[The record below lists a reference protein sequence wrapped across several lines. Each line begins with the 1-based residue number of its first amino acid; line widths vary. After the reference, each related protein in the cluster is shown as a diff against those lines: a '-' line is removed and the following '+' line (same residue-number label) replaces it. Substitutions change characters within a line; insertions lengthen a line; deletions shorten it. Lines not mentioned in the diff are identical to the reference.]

1 MGSLLWVG
9 VLVAHMHEWPGFLSL
24 SNRIEKEQALHR
36 LSEVHESFESA
47 KRDSTALLTQL
58 KTSQDQLAGVC
69 EGVGGWL

>member
-1 MGSLLWVG
+1 MAWLS
-9 VLVAHMHEWPGFLSL
+9 LSL

-58 KTSQDQLAGVC
+58 KTSQDQLAGVF
-69 EGVGGWL
+69 GRVGG